1 MVGSRGHWK
10 DKLSANDSRLN
21 LFAAIASLAGLVLA
35 AGGLAAGAGY
45 LFLALLASEA
55 VTPLSSVTT
64 VASLA
69 ALGLG
74 LGGLLIRHGRRAW
87 RGEPDAPFR
96 PPRAGWLI
104 VAFVAAAAIGQ
115 AVLSFDLAPR
125 LLFPPFH
132 VLAGA
137 LPATIVFVFVG
148 RRLGRA
154 TGQRQIVGQVASGV
168 VIGGPAAIALVGL
181 AALALAVAL
190 GLVVAMTPGGADTL
204 QSLLSNLQDPAWLQD
219 PDNLFSLIL
228 TPAGLAG
235 AFLLLVVVSPL
246 VEEMLKPIGVLFIS
260 RRPGQAEAFLWGLA
274 GASGFAMTEG
284 MLNSAADLGAWLPVV
299 LMRIGT
305 SLMHCLAGGLVGL
318 GWYFLRAARRPVG
331 AVGLY
336 LAAVALHGAWNALTL
351 GIAGLSLA
359 LPTIGEVFAGLGSM
373 LLLGALGLLIVV
385 CTIALALLVRW
396 LSASLPDEADAG
408 PAAESLEAVEA
419 A

>member
-1 MVGSRGHWK
+1 
-10 DKLSANDSRLN
+10 
-21 LFAAIASLAGLVLA
+21 
-35 AGGLAAGAGY
+35 
-45 LFLALLASEA
+45 
-55 VTPLSSVTT
+55 
-64 VASLA
+64 
-69 ALGLG
+69 
-74 LGGLLIRHGRRAW
+74 
-87 RGEPDAPFR
+87 
-96 PPRAGWLI
+96 
-104 VAFVAAAAIGQ
+104 
-115 AVLSFDLAPR
+115 VLSFDFAPR

-168 VIGGPAAIALVGL
+168 VIGGPAAIVLVGL

-190 GLVVAMTPGGADTL
+190 SLVVAMTPGGADTL

-219 PDNLFSLIL
+219 PDNLFSLIF

-246 VEEMLKPIGVLFIS
+246 VEELLKPIGVLLIS

-284 MLNSAADLGAWLPVV
+284 LLNSAVDLDAWLPVV
-299 LMRIGT
+299 LMRVGT

-318 GWYFLRAARRPVG
+318 GWYFLRTARRPWW
-331 AVGLY
+331 AVGSY
-336 LAAVALHGAWNALTL
+336 LAAVTLHGAWNALTL

-359 LPTIGEVFAGLGSM
+359 SPTIGEVFAGLGSM

-385 CTIALALLVRW
+385 CIVALAWLVRW
-396 LSASLPDEADAG
+396 LQTGLPDDVAAGLTTEAG
-408 PAAESLEAVEA
+408 EMV
-419 A
+419 